1 MTKNSQ
7 NIINHPSS
15 GTTDSNDRIIF
26 DQDLMMGWIKEM
38 SGFGPRRA
46 GSASGHKNEDFLMDK
61 LSGFGIDDI
70 HKEPIPI
77 IYRETRKAVLEVA
90 DGDKFVPLKAQW
102 IPFSAYTPEEG
113 IVGDMVYADPEKFF
127 QRGDWKGKIVLTDI
141 SFPILDVK
149 LIAKFSLG
157 KYDPQGN
164 MLDIKHPATWVRLNW
179 HFYKM
184 AFEKG
189 AIGFIGI
196 LKDQPGGSYRMYAPY
211 GFKEKDILDKPLPG
225 FWISRND
232 GPRLRELA
240 KKGNTRV
247 RMVHTGEH
255 KPETT
260 SNIVGVI
267 PGQNDEI
274 VILHCHH
281 DSPFKSPV
289 EDASGCAVVL
299 ALAKHFAKE
308 RSNKRNIL
316 ILFTAGHFYG
326 SLGTRTF
333 IREHLRDIV
342 PKVALEITIEHIA
355 KEAIENAEGELV
367 SSGQPEGTGIF
378 VPFNKLMVDTVLDSV
393 KNNSVD
399 RVFLLPPEGPL
410 GDYPPTDGGDWYEA
424 GVPLINIISNP
435 VYLLNEED
443 DLEWVMQE
451 RLPLM
456 AGAVADI
463 VRKTDNIS
471 KEAIARVELSGFKW
485 KMKLIKQIVKMK
497 TTKFGTRPV
506 Y

>member
-1 MTKNSQ
+1 MENKL
-7 NIINHPSS
+7 SS
-15 GTTDSNDRIIF
+15 SF
-26 DQDLMMGWIKEM
+26 DESLMMEWVKEM
-38 SGFGPRRA
+38 SGFGARRA
-46 GSASGHKNEDFLMDK
+46 GSPAGHKNEDYLTEK
-61 LSGFGIDDI
+61 LINFGLENV

-77 IYRETRKAVLEVA
+77 VYRETHKAILELDEG
-90 DGDKFVPLKAQW
+90 DGFKLIKAQW
-102 IPFSAYTPEEG
+102 IPFSAYTPAQGIEG
-113 IVGDMVYADPEKFF
+113 DLVYADPKKIL
-127 QRGDWKGKIVLTDI
+127 QGGDWKGKIVLTDI

-157 KYDPQGN
+157 LYDPEGT
-164 MLDIKHPATWVRLNW
+164 MMDIRHPATWVRINW
-179 HFYKM
+179 HFYKK

-211 GFKEKDILDKPLPG
+211 GFKEKNILDKPLPG
-225 FWISRND
+225 FWVSRND
-232 GPRLRELA
+232 GPGLRELA
-240 KKGNTRV
+240 RKGGTRV
-247 RMVHTGEH
+247 RMIHTGEH
-255 KPETT
+255 KSETT
-260 SNIVGVI
+260 SNIVAELSGK
-267 PGQNDEI
+267 NDEI

-308 RSNKRNIL
+308 RDNKRKIV

-333 IREHLRDIV
+333 IEKHLKDIV

-355 KEAIENAEGELV
+355 KEAVENAAGELV
-367 SSGQPEGTGIF
+367 PSGQPEGTGIF
-378 VPFNKLMVDTVLDSV
+378 VPFNSGIVNAVLESV
-393 KNNSVD
+393 KKNSVD

-410 GDYPPTDGGDWYEA
+410 GDYPPTDGGDWYKA

-443 DLEWVMQE
+443 DLEWVMQN
-451 RLPLM
+451 RLPKV

-471 KEAIARVELSGFKW
+471 KEAIGLVEFSGFKF
-485 KMKLIKQIVKMK
+485 KMKIIKQLVKMK
-497 TTKFGTRPV
+497 TTKLGTRPV